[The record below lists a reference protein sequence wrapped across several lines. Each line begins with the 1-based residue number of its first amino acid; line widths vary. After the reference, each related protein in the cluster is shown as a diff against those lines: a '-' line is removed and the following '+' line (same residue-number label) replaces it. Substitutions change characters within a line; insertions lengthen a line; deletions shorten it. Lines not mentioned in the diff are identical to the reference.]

1 MIIIIMIIIFGS
13 CLMKPEEPHWK
24 LYALISGIYHK
35 SRRLSE
41 ETLKKLR
48 ITFPQFGVLLR
59 LSFQDNITQK
69 ELSNIMDTDTTTIMV
84 ICDSLQKKGFLK
96 RMEDPSDRRV
106 NRLILTEEGKNIVSE
121 AYPLMMKRYEF
132 FVNSISQKELETITP
147 ILEKLYAA
155 IRKQHQKELGR

>member
-1 MIIIIMIIIFGS
+1 
-13 CLMKPEEPHWK
+13 MKPEEPHWK
-24 LYALISGIYHK
+24 LHALISGIYQK

-41 ETLKKLR
+41 ETLKTLR

-69 ELSNIMDTDTTTIMV
+69 ELSDIMDTDTTTIMV

-96 RMEDPSDRRV
+96 RMKDPSDRRV
-106 NRLILTEEGKNIVSE
+106 NRLILTEEGGNTVSK

-155 IRKQHQKELGR
+155 IKKQQQEALGR

>member
-1 MIIIIMIIIFGS
+1 MQ
-13 CLMKPEEPHWK
+13 PDEPHWK
-24 LYALISGIYHK
+24 LYALISGVYQK

-41 ETLKKLR
+41 ETLKTLR
-48 ITFPQFGVLLR
+48 ITFPQFGALLR

-96 RMEDPSDRRV
+96 RMKDPSDRRV
-106 NRLILTEEGKNIVSE
+106 NRLILTEKGKNIVSK

-155 IRKQHQKELGR
+155 IKKQHQQDLGR

>member
-1 MIIIIMIIIFGS
+1 
-13 CLMKPEEPHWK
+13 MKPEEPHWK
-24 LYALISGIYHK
+24 LYALISGIYQK

-69 ELSNIMDTDTTTIMV
+69 ELSDIMDTDTTTIMV

-96 RMEDPSDRRV
+96 RMKDPSDRRV
-106 NRLILTEEGKNIVSE
+106 NRLILTEEGKNIVSK

-155 IRKQHQKELGR
+155 IKKQHKEELGR

>member
-1 MIIIIMIIIFGS
+1 
-13 CLMKPEEPHWK
+13 MKHEEPHWK
-24 LYALISGIYHK
+24 LYALISGIYQK

-41 ETLKKLR
+41 ETLKTLQ

-69 ELSNIMDTDTTTIMV
+69 ELSDIMDTDTTTIMV

-96 RMEDPSDRRV
+96 RMKDPSDRRV
-106 NRLILTEEGKNIVSE
+106 NRLILTEEGKNLVSK
-121 AYPLMMKRYEF
+121 AYPLMMKRYKF

-155 IRKQHQKELGR
+155 IKKQHQEELGR

>member
-1 MIIIIMIIIFGS
+1 MQ
-13 CLMKPEEPHWK
+13 PDEPHWK
-24 LYALISGIYHK
+24 LYALISGVYQK

-41 ETLKKLR
+41 ETLKTLR
-48 ITFPQFGVLLR
+48 ITFPQFGALLR

-69 ELSNIMDTDTTTIMV
+69 ELSRIMDMDATTIMV

-96 RMEDPSDRRV
+96 RMKDPSDRRV
-106 NRLILTEEGKNIVSE
+106 NRLILTEKGKNIVSK

-155 IRKQHQKELGR
+155 IKKQHQKELGR

>member
-1 MIIIIMIIIFGS
+1 MQ
-13 CLMKPEEPHWK
+13 PDEPHWK
-24 LYALISGIYHK
+24 LYALISGIYQK

-41 ETLKKLR
+41 ETLKTLR

-69 ELSNIMDTDTTTIMV
+69 ELSDIMDTDATTIMV
-84 ICDSLQKKGFLK
+84 ICDSLEKKGFLK
-96 RMEDPSDRRV
+96 RMKDPSDRRV
-106 NRLILTEEGKNIVSE
+106 NRLILTEKGKNIVSK

-155 IRKQHQKELGR
+155 IKKQHQQELGK